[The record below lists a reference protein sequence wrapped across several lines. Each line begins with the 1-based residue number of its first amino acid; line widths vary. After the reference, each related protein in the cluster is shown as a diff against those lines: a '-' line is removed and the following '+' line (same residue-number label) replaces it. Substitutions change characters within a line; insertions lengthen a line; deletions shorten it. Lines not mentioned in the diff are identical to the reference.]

1 MKLFASLILA
11 LTMSFSSLFAQSAA
25 DQLRSYLA
33 DQDYEKA
40 ATLIDKATDENRKD
54 FDLHVLCGD
63 IYFELEQYDKALELY
78 EDADDIDSDE
88 APVMRKIANTLSHLN
103 KHDKAM
109 KILYEA
115 LDDDEKDI
123 ETWLQLGKSL
133 IMADS
138 LKTAEIKITRAKS
151 IDDSNPETFIV
162 LGDLYFAKRVYQLAC
177 TNYERALELDKNN
190 VQARINLAI
199 GYGKM
204 ANAEMDKDL
213 RNELFLKSLQEWN
226 TVTQQDPKNAKAFYE
241 QGRIFYYAK
250 KYKESAAS
258 LLKYVE
264 LRPSGS
270 FGRWMLA
277 QSLYEIGACDSART
291 HLEIS
296 AEQIDTV
303 KTKAKLLLA
312 RCFYDKKEYKEAY
325 DAYSIV
331 EADGEMEMK
340 DIRSFGTASLFAGD
354 TTKCLELWNKAI
366 DLDPEGNC
374 KLMFFL
380 GSQLNRMK
388 QYSEAVEVLKR
399 RLSIAACDDQLS
411 ETNYT
416 IGTALFFDESKD
428 SVVAN
433 RAAEA
438 LPYIMKAIELDSTNL
453 YASLYLGDV
462 YAAMDST
469 DKAEETFQNLIEY
482 ARKDTADPKMQRLLG
497 QAHYKVTLMAYE
509 SKNWNKVVKF
519 SKDWVESDPKSEFGY
534 FFLGLAYHNLQNV
547 EAACSAYRKVLKINP
562 KNQNASKSLNALQC
576 K

>member
-1 MKLFASLILA
+1 MKLLASLLLA
-11 LTMSFSSLFAQSAA
+11 FTLSFSSLFAQSAA
-25 DQLRSYLA
+25 DQLRSYVA
-33 DQDYEKA
+33 EKDFEKA
-40 ATLIDKATDENRKD
+40 AELVDKATDENRKD

-63 IYFELEQYDKALELY
+63 IYFELEQYQKALELY
-78 EDADDIDSDE
+78 EEADDIDSDE
-88 APVMRKIANTLSHLN
+88 APVIRKMANTLSHLN

-109 KILYEA
+109 KLLYEA
-115 LDDDEKDI
+115 IDDNDKDI
-123 ETWLQLGKSL
+123 NNWLQLGKSL

-138 LKTAEIKITRAKS
+138 LKAAEIKITRAKV
-151 IDDSNPETFIV
+151 IDDSNPETYIV
-162 LGDLYFAKRVYQLAC
+162 LGDLYFAKKVYQLAC
-177 TNYERALELDKNN
+177 NNYEEALELDNDN

-204 ANAEMDKDL
+204 ANTEMDKDL
-213 RNELFLKSLQEWN
+213 RNELFLKSLKEWN

-296 AEQIDTV
+296 AEQIDSV

-312 RCFYDKKEYKEAY
+312 RCFYDKKEYTESYEAY
-325 DAYSIV
+325 GVVA
-331 EADGEMEMK
+331 ADTEMEMK

-354 TTKCLELWNKAI
+354 TTKCLELWRKAI
-366 DLDPEGNC
+366 DMDPEGNC
-374 KLMFFL
+374 RLMFFM

-388 QYSEAVEVLKR
+388 NYSEAVEVLKR
-399 RLSIAACDDQLS
+399 RLSVAACDDQLS

-438 LPYIMKAIELDSTNL
+438 LPYLMKAIELDSTNL

-462 YAAMDST
+462 YAAIDST
-469 DKAEETFQNLIEY
+469 DKAEEAFEFIITE
-482 ARKDTADPKMQRLLG
+482 ARKDTANERSQRILG
-497 QAHYKVTLMAYE
+497 QAHYKITMMAYE
-509 SKNWNKVVKF
+509 AKQWSEVVKY
-519 SKDWVESDPKSEFGY
+519 SKDWIASDPESEFGN

-547 EAACSAYRKVLKINP
+547 EAACSAYRKVLRINP
-562 KNQNASKSLNALQC
+562 KNTNASKALNSLQC